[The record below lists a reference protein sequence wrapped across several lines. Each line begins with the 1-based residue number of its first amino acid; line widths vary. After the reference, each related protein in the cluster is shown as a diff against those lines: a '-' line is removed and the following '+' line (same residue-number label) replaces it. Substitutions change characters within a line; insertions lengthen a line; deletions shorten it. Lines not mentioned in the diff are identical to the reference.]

1 MITIK
6 SCFYCAFTSGFK
18 NYTMKREK
26 MLGARKVKGEESG
39 CGGFELRSKMVFSMD
54 FNSNSQRKNI
64 RHRRKWVDK
73 VKSSLFE

>member
-54 FNSNSQRKNI
+54 F
-64 RHRRKWVDK
+64 
-73 VKSSLFE
+73 KS